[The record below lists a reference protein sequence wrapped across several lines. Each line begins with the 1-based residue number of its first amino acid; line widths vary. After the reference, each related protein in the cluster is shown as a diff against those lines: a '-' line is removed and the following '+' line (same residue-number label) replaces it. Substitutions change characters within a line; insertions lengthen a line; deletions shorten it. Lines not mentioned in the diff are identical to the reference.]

1 MFAQTNYVTV
11 NAPLDSGITF
21 DPIKSPFGNFITTL
35 IRGAQA
41 IYCKQPAIQVNSYVF
56 KKLGVLLFVVCYLQ
70 LHHAFL
76 SRIHHAGFIL
86 RTCARMC
93 VLREAR
99 NEVPSHWSSSMQLRV
114 NVDSSNVLCAN

>member
-70 LHHAFL
+70 LHHAFCPVYTML
-76 SRIHHAGFIL
+76 VSYYVRAPE
-86 RTCARMC
+86 CAY
-93 VLREAR
+93 
-99 NEVPSHWSSSMQLRV
+99 
-114 NVDSSNVLCAN
+114 